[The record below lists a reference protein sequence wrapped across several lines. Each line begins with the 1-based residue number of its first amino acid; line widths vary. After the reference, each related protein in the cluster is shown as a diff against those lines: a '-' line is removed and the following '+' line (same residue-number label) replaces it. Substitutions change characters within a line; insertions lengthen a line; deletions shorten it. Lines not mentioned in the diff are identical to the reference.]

1 MSIPV
6 DLAALGEAL
15 ARHDTAY
22 LLTGGGS
29 RPHVAQ
35 VFPRL
40 SEGVLVIEEPGR
52 TARRVVGE
60 QPAVSVLLP
69 PREPGG
75 YSLIIDG
82 DASLDAGVMSIA
94 PSHAV
99 LHRAAAHGHH
109 EHAASDC
116 GNDCRPI
123 AAQA

>member
-22 LLTGGGS
+22 LLTSGDE

-35 VFPRL
+35 VSPHL
-40 SEGVLVIEEPGR
+40 HDGELVVAEPGR
-52 TARRVVGE
+52 TARRVVGDR
-60 QPAVSVLLP
+60 PAVSFLLP

-75 YSLIIDG
+75 YTLIVDG
-82 DASLDAGVMSIA
+82 VGSVDADGTLRVR

-99 LHRAAAHGHH
+99 LHRASSAVGVVPAG
-109 EHAASDC
+109 DC

-123 AAQA
+123 G